1 MVFKCSIELCDEV
14 SESSE
19 GKQGTRDGALAEG
32 HGPGEGG
39 PLCHVG
45 ESKGDLLLVSVVDG
59 LVNEEVELHGMQP
72 VHRFVIGSIERLG
85 NADA

>member
-59 LVNEEVELHGMQP
+59 IVNEEVEQP
-72 VHRFVIGSIERLG
+72 VHRFVIGSIEHLG
-85 NADA
+85 NTDA